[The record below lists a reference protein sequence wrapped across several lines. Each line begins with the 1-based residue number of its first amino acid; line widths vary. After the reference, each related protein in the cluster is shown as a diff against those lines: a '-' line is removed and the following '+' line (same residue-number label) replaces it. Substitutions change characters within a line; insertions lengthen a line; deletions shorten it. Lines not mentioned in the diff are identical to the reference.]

1 MVLDIIGI
9 AIAVILYALAI
20 DRFMEVFFGKRRT
33 AYIVMFLS
41 YLPLLLL
48 IGLNATLFGYAH
60 ISGLLF
66 VPLGFFFITLNYES
80 SMFKRIV
87 AAFYILIVAETVA
100 TIVCNFLCPHLPTW
114 NSVSPDTVASVITAL
129 LFYLS
134 ALLMFKYFK
143 HIRKNTFNFH
153 AFFVLVLIIAGTFA
167 ATTLYDASTISRST
181 YLDLYFFLLAGST
194 FMVFY
199 LYNTLSK
206 AHEEKLKSAL
216 HTQEKEYYLTQCQLM
231 QESVKQAKSIRHD
244 MKLHLATVKGYL
256 ADNKEAT
263 NYLNGLLGDIDESEV
278 YSDTGNIAFDSII
291 NYKLRNAKSDKIKLD
306 LRVSVPS
313 VLNVE
318 VVDVVTILGNLFDN
332 ALDAIAKTEEKKIK
346 LDIEF
351 SKGVLFMKME
361 NAFDG
366 TVKYAEGRAEEERA
380 IISLKG
386 SKDHGY
392 GLENIKKSVE
402 KYNGHVNIAHEEN
415 IFSVGIL
422 LFVDDV

>member
-9 AIAVILYALAI
+9 AIGVILYAFAI
-20 DRFMEVFFGKRRT
+20 EKFMEVFFGKRKT
-33 AYIVMFLS
+33 TYIVMLFS

-48 IGLNATLFGYAH
+48 ILLNATLFGYAH

-66 VPLGFFFITLNYES
+66 VPLGLFFITLNYES

-87 AAFYILIVAETVA
+87 AAFYILIAAETVA
-100 TIVCNFLCPHLPTW
+100 AIVCNFLCPRLPAF
-114 NSVSPDTVASVITAL
+114 NGISPDIIESVIKGL

-134 ALLMFKYFK
+134 ALLMFRYFK
-143 HIRKNTFNFH
+143 HIRKNTFNFN

-167 ATTLYDASTISRST
+167 ATTLYVASTISGAT
-181 YLDLYFFLLAGST
+181 YLDLYFLLLAGST

-216 HTQEKEYYLTQCQLM
+216 HTQEREYYLTQCKLM

-244 MKLHLATVKGYL
+244 MKLHLATIKGYA
-256 ADNKEAT
+256 ADNKEVT
-263 NYLNGLLGDIDESEV
+263 DYLNGLLGDIDESEV

-291 NYKLRNAKSDKIKLD
+291 NYKLRNAKNDKIKPD
-306 LRVSVPS
+306 LRMSVPS
-313 VLNVE
+313 ALNVD

-332 ALDAIAKTEEKKIK
+332 ALDAVAKVEEKKIK

-351 SKGVLFMKME
+351 SKGVLFLKME
-361 NAFDG
+361 NSFDG
-366 TVKYAEGRAEEERA
+366 IVRYTEGSGGEERT
-380 IISLKG
+380 ITTLKG
-386 SKDHGY
+386 SKDHGF

-402 KYNGHVNIAHEEN
+402 KYNGHMNIAHDEN
-415 IFSVGIL
+415 NFSVGIL